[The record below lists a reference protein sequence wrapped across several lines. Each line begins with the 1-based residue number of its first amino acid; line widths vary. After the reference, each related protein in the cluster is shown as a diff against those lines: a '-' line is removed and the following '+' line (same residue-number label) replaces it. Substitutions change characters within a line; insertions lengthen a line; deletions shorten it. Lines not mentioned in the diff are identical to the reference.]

1 MPEGLMKQVRGAAAD
16 PGRLRLRADDDVRLG
31 GLRAPDHAVPVR
43 RQSGLLAVR
52 LHRLGR
58 PRAPSRAHR
67 LPGGLRVGAIFETSL
82 RVGRAIR
89 TPPGGGRLMAQAASF
104 DITSTVDLQEVDNA
118 VNQARKEVA
127 QRYDFKGSR
136 AAIEL
141 NQNEN
146 TIVLTADDE
155 FKMTALWEILQTRM
169 VRRGVPT
176 KNLTPGDIERAAN
189 DTVRRTVTLQQG
201 IPTEAAK
208 DIIKFLKDQKL
219 KKVQASIMADQV
231 RVTSP
236 SKDELQEA
244 MRQLRGA

>member
-1 MPEGLMKQVRGAAAD
+1 
-16 PGRLRLRADDDVRLG
+16 
-31 GLRAPDHAVPVR
+31 
-43 RQSGLLAVR
+43 
-52 LHRLGR
+52 
-58 PRAPSRAHR
+58 
-67 LPGGLRVGAIFETSL
+67 
-82 RVGRAIR
+82 
-89 TPPGGGRLMAQAASF
+89 MAQAASF

-118 VNQARKEVA
+118 VNQARKELA

-141 NQNEN
+141 DQKEN

-176 KNLTPGDIERAAN
+176 KNLTLGESERAAN
-189 DTVRRTVTLQQG
+189 DTVKRTVALQQG

-208 DIIKFLKDQKL
+208 EIVKFLKERKL
-219 KKVQASIMADQV
+219 KKVQASIQADQV
-231 RVTSP
+231 RVSSG

-244 MRQLRGA
+244 IRVLREHDFGVALQFGNYRG